1 MTVMPRAS
9 ACPLWQKTKQLLG
22 EVYVLRTDTP
32 VNAHA
37 ELAAALRRTSVSIA
51 SAVAKS
57 HCATPSAD
65 RTNRLRGADDS
76 LQQLRTYL
84 FLAQSVYG
92 AGEDAHDCLNTVS
105 DIRRMLRASISM
117 EVMDHA

>member
-1 MTVMPRAS
+1 MTAMPIAS
-9 ACPLWQKTKQLLG
+9 TCPLWQKITQLLG
-22 EVYVLRTDTP
+22 EIYVLRAETP
-32 VNAHA
+32 VKAHA
-37 ELAAALRRTSVSIA
+37 ELAAALRYTSASIA
-51 SAVAKS
+51 SAIGKH
-57 HCATPSAD
+57 HCAPPSSD

-76 LQQLRTYL
+76 LQQLRTYV

-92 AGEDAHDCLNTVS
+92 AGEDAHDCLSTVS